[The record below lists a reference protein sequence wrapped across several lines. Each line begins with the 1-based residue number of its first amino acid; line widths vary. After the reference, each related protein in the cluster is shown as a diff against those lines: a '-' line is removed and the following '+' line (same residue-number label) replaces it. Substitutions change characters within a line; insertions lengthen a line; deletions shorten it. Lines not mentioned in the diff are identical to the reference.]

1 MDVVKVFLLK
11 HTHTDRVIIN
21 NITFS
26 KETNYETSRNN
37 MGPELIDNLEMVV
50 DTFEVLLEYHWKYAR
65 PHADKVSWSGVA
77 GSEGDGTAAAAAVG
91 EADGGHKK

>member
-50 DTFEVLLEYHWKYAR
+50 DTFEVLLEYRWKYER
-65 PHADKVSWSGVA
+65 PHTHKVYWSGVS
-77 GSEGDGTAAAAAVG
+77 SEAG
-91 EADGGHKK
+91 EAAPDEEQKK

>member
-26 KETNYETSRNN
+26 RENNYETSRNN
-37 MGPELIDNLEMVV
+37 MGGELVDNLEMVV
-50 DTFEVLLEYHWKYAR
+50 DTFEVLLEYNWRYER
-65 PHADKVSWSGVA
+65 PHTEKVHWNGAGNADV
-77 GSEGDGTAAAAAVG
+77 
-91 EADGGHKK
+91 GHKK